1 MQNAKACEV
10 ARILDHLTFTP
21 QAPAYTTMLKN
32 CGRDVNKA
40 VQLWAAMAKRSDV
53 KPNSITYRCT
63 HKYCYSPSSDS
74 KMHGSKNFIGSYWNR
89 KHMLWK
95 EVS

>member
-53 KPNSITYRCT
+53 KPNSITYRCHSQT
-63 HKYCYSPSSDS
+63 
-74 KMHGSKNFIGSYWNR
+74 
-89 KHMLWK
+89 LL
-95 EVS
+95 